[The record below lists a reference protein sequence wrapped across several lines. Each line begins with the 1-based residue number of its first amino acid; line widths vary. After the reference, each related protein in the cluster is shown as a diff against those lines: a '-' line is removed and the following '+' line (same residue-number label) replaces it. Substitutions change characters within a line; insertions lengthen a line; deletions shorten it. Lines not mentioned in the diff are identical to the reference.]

1 MTLRRL
7 NMCAELINHHFKD
20 YSLLDIGCR
29 TMDLKPLLHYCAD
42 YYGTDRIHAEGVFA
56 CNLEE
61 GLPSFE
67 DNSFDIV
74 VGLDVIEHLE
84 NAHGTF
90 RDILRVA
97 KKAVFVSLP
106 NMYYIIFRYN
116 FLIGKGISGKY
127 AFPPQPILDRH
138 RWILSYTESLAF
150 IHKNASEYDIETRMI
165 LPERGRTKLIS
176 EPIEKWLGK
185 TWPDLFAYGSLFMI
199 RPKSK
204 P

>member
-1 MTLRRL
+1 MSLKRL
-7 NMCAELINHHFKD
+7 PMCADLINANFQD

-29 TMDLKPLLHYCAD
+29 TMDLKPLLHRCAD
-42 YYGTDRIHAEGVFA
+42 YHGTDLIPAEGVFA

-61 GLPSFE
+61 GLTSFE
-67 DNSFDIV
+67 ENSFDIV
-74 VGLDVIEHLE
+74 VALDVIEHLE

-90 RDILRVA
+90 KDMLRVA

-106 NMYYIIFRYN
+106 NMFYITFRYN

-150 IHKNASEYDIETRMI
+150 VRENASEYHIETRMI
-165 LPERGRTKLIS
+165 LPERGRTRLIS
-176 EPIEKWLGK
+176 EPIEKWLGNA
-185 TWPDLFAYGSLFMI
+185 WPDLFAYGSLFMV
-199 RPKSK
+199 KVTSED
-204 P
+204 